1 MTLLTYTAVSPA
13 PPHALIT
20 HAHSKHPGLHAC
32 ASLCPCTKTGR
43 RVSMW
48 QRFPP
53 ISCSIFS
60 PESLL
65 SSCGRL
71 KECCSLVRSGD
82 NDLEPI
88 SLTAADWLGGP
99 ISK

>member
-48 QRFPP
+48 QRSPP
-53 ISCSIFS
+53 IAVLYS
-60 PESLL
+60 P
-65 SSCGRL
+65 R
-71 KECCSLVRSGD
+71 KVYSLVVADSRSVARWFAVG
-82 NDLEPI
+82 I
-88 SLTAADWLGGP
+88 MIWSLSL
-99 ISK
+99 